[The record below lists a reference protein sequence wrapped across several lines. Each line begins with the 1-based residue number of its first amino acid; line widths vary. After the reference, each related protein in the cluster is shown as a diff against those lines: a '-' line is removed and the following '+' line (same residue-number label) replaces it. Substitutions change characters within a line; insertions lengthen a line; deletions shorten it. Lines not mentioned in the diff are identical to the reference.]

1 LEEAP
6 QNPVLNKAR

>member
-6 QNPVLNKAR
+6 QNPVLNIAR